1 MEDLLGISASLYTQ
15 RANLKTLVFYQE
27 NSNLNKTDKIENYYG
42 FENGI
47 DGKKLYE
54 NGLKQAKNLGVNL
67 KKEEVINI
75 KQNKEEFEII
85 TNKEKYFTKTVI
97 LATGSK
103 KAKPNISK
111 LEKFE
116 GKGISYCAICD
127 GFFYK
132 NKKLA
137 VIGNGKYAISEINDL
152 KNVTNDIILLTNGEE
167 INDLKINDIQINTNK
182 IEEIIGENKVEK
194 IKFENGENLEIDGIF
209 IAQGIAGSTD
219 FAKKLGIIVKDN
231 KILVDENMKTNING
245 IYSCG
250 DCTAG
255 IMQISKA
262 VYEGMVAGLQ
272 VIKYV
277 KEKNNN

>member
-54 NGLKQAKNLGVNL
+54 NGLKQAQNIGVNL

-85 TNKEKYFTKTVI
+85 TNKEKYLAKTVI

-103 KAKPNISK
+103 KAKPNIK
-111 LEKFE
+111 QIEKFE

-167 INDLKINDIQINTNK
+167 INDLKISDIKINTNK
-182 IEEIIGENKVEK
+182 IEEIIGENKVEQ

-209 IAQGIAGSTD
+209 IAQGIAGSID

-231 KILVDENMKTNING
+231 KIIVDENMKTNING

-250 DCTAG
+250 DCVAG

>member
-54 NGLKQAKNLGVNL
+54 NGLKQAGNLGVNL

-85 TNKEKYFTKTVI
+85 TNKEKYLAKTVI

-103 KAKPNISK
+103 KEKPNIK
-111 LEKFE
+111 KIEKFE
-116 GKGISYCAICD
+116 GKGISYCAIWD

-167 INDLKINDIQINTNK
+167 INDLKISDIQINTNK

-209 IAQGIAGSTD
+209 IAQGIAGSID

-231 KILVDENMKTNING
+231 KIIVDENMKTNING

-250 DCTAG
+250 DCTVG

-262 VYEGMVAGLQ
+262 VYEGMIAGLQ

>member
-54 NGLKQAKNLGVNL
+54 NGLKQAQNIGVNL

-85 TNKEKYFTKTVI
+85 TNKEKYLAKTVI

-103 KAKPNISK
+103 KAKPNIK
-111 LEKFE
+111 EIEKFE

-167 INDLKINDIQINTNK
+167 INDLKISDIKINTNK

-209 IAQGIAGSTD
+209 IAQGIAGSID
-219 FAKKLGIIVKDN
+219 FAKKIGIIVKDN
-231 KILVDENMKTNING
+231 KIIVDENMKTNING

-250 DCTAG
+250 DCVAG